1 MSKFVENKLS
11 MYEGTGTLLKANAGK
26 LAAIP
31 ALAAAAEDF
40 ADVVGR
46 IKAKGLEVDNASAG
60 KAQKKANAEE
70 ELLDALL
77 PVSSALSAM
86 AAVSKDPELKAR
98 VVVTEAQL
106 RKMRDTDLAK
116 KADGIYQAGVEK
128 LAAAADFGITQE
140 MLTELDAKS
149 KAFSQAMGERES
161 SVGQRIGARSAMMDL
176 YDEADAILTGRLD
189 NLMGLLRKKEAQFC
203 EEYNSTRVIR
213 DAGLRHKPVASPQEQ
228 ATAQSQPAEPK

>member
-1 MSKFVENKLS
+1 MSKFIENKLS
-11 MYEGTGTLLKANAGK
+11 MYEALLAFLRANAAK
-26 LAAIP
+26 LSAIP
-31 ALAAAAEDF
+31 ALAAAAGDF
-40 ADVVGR
+40 GAVVDR

-86 AAVSKDPELKAR
+86 AAVSKDAELKAR

-116 KADGIYQAGVEK
+116 KAEGVYQAGVEK
-128 LAAAADFGITQE
+128 LAVAAEYGLTQE
-140 MLTELDAKS
+140 LLAALDAKS

-189 NLMGLLRKKEAQFC
+189 NLMGLLRKKESQLC

-213 DAGLRHKPVASPQEQ
+213 DAGLRHRPVASPQEQ
-228 ATAQSQPAEPK
+228 ATAQSQPAEPR